1 MARFFC
7 LRSIIKSK
15 LDKSNERNDRLFD
28 IVLLVS
34 KKSSTFVGNLS
45 HVLNT
50 LLIISAILLL
60 LSVMFARGK
69 WYAPTNLMLGVWIVS
84 LISYAVFDQGIHPL
98 SSSTIWAVVLWLSGF
113 CFAAWSVQSVYIKP
127 IFEKVTSSV
136 PSRDIYY
143 YFTLFTV
150 PIMIVWVISIVIRSG
165 SNPFSALRD
174 ANVAGTN
181 GIRTTVFFVVFWLVS
196 YIMEL
201 QVVSRENIGRV
212 ILLLLVNLFY
222 AVISM
227 GKMNFM
233 IVFLSTA
240 IILSYK
246 KIIRLHHLFILFGV
260 LLVLFVGIQK
270 IRGSYTNPRHFA
282 GLYLTTNLANLD
294 QNVAPN
300 SSEISG
306 ENTFRLYYAIR
317 SSLDGGKSKVI
328 NPILKFQKVEVGNQ
342 VYFSNTYTG
351 IYPFYKDFGLIGVAC
366 FAIILGLLF
375 GYLFKS
381 AEDGSEFA
389 FVVYAIF
396 SGILIM
402 SFIGDTFFTVL
413 SQNIQ
418 YLIAALLPYII
429 SKYNLFN
436 KYFKQGG

>member
-1 MARFFC
+1 
-7 LRSIIKSK
+7 
-15 LDKSNERNDRLFD
+15 
-28 IVLLVS
+28 
-34 KKSSTFVGNLS
+34 
-45 HVLNT
+45 
-50 LLIISAILLL
+50 
-60 LSVMFARGK
+60 MFARGK

-84 LISYAVFDQGIHPL
+84 LIGYAVFDQGHHPL
-98 SSSTIWAVVLWLSGF
+98 NSNTIWAVALWLSGF

-174 ANVAGTN
+174 ANVSN
-181 GIRTTVFFVVFWLVS
+181 QQGIRTTAFFVLFWMVS
-196 YIMEL
+196 YILEL
-201 QVVSRENIGRV
+201 QVISKENIGRV

-233 IVFLSTA
+233 ILFLSTA
-240 IILSYK
+240 IILSHK
-246 KIIRLHHLFILFGV
+246 KIIRLHHLFIVFGV
-260 LLVLFVGIQK
+260 MLLLFVGIQQ
-270 IRGSYTNPRHFA
+270 IRGSYTNPRHFT
-282 GLYLTTNLANLD
+282 GLYLTTSLANLD
-294 QNVAPN
+294 QNVEP
-300 SSEISG
+300 SSSDQPG
-306 ENTFRLYYAIR
+306 ENSFRLYYAIR
-317 SSLDGGKSKVI
+317 SSLDGGRGKVVD
-328 NPILKFQKVEVGNQ
+328 PIMKFEKIEVGDQ
-342 VYFSNTYTG
+342 IYFSNTYTG
-351 IYPFYKDFGLIGVAC
+351 IYPFYKDFGLIGVVC
-366 FAIILGLLF
+366 FAILLGVIF